1 MGETSTVEE
10 VTAEDVH
17 EHLDAVEELTYSW
30 EEWDDTQRQAAARS
44 IYGLTRTMRA
54 VLMRHQA
61 ERPCDIVRTMH
72 DVLRDPANEFIR
84 IAQENWPQ

>member
-1 MGETSTVEE
+1 VGETSTVEE

-61 ERPCDIVRTMH
+61 ERPGDLVDTMRR
-72 DVLRDPANEFIR
+72 VLRDPENEFTR
-84 IAQENWPQ
+84 IVQETWAQ